1 MDCDVE
7 TSRRAHGRSWA
18 AMGVRDWAGVERQ
31 ASRERDGRIDGSA
44 GLSELGAETY
54 RPFEPPLSTR
64 TSKPP
69 ATALWPRFASPTS
82 RSEVPIGTH

>member
-18 AMGVRDWAGVERQ
+18 ALGVRDWAGVERQ
-31 ASRERDGRIDGSA
+31 ASRERDGSA

-54 RPFEPPLSTR
+54 RPLARTHPSRPRPPCGPDLLAR
-64 TSKPP
+64 PHG
-69 ATALWPRFASPTS
+69 R
-82 RSEVPIGTH
+82 RCR